1 MGFRV
6 ASASDYADLL
16 KTSNKNSEGISQ
28 WEQYFLQPLQES
40 YETAGK
46 QISAQTSYDISS
58 AYANY
63 KKQQLNIL
71 QNQTLG
77 TGFKEQVGSDL
88 LSQYQSEYATA
99 QSEGSE
105 KLLTLQQ
112 QYQKALATEEQ
123 SLLERGEKLRNIEN
137 YLWEFGGVDTSKI
150 EELGYVKTVPGGY
163 ELTEKGIDYFDQ
175 MMNKGKEY
183 IDKETNQT
191 KLDRFSDYLAE
202 ADPELYDFYV
212 KNIEDVR
219 EVVGGLSRSDVTYS
233 PEERA
238 YKTEADEY
246 KQKLIDLA
254 DTKIQSQELKDLYKD
269 TKSDFATHEEARDY
283 YKERYENLTSK
294 KSTVEAG
301 STSSKDITSALKID
315 NKLRSGELHIG
326 DIIEYN
332 GQILKIASKTYK
344 GIQYDQLNTTEEAH
358 KRMEDKGYVYK
369 RDPWTD
375 KWKWVKK

>member
-16 KTSNKNSEGISQ
+16 KTSNKNLEGISQ

-40 YETAGK
+40 FEAAGK

-88 LSQYQSEYATA
+88 LSQYQSAYATA
-99 QSEGSE
+99 QTEGAD
-105 KLLTLQQ
+105 KLSKLQQ
-112 QYQKALATEEQ
+112 QYQKTLATEEQ

-163 ELTEKGIDYFDQ
+163 ELTEKGIDYFDK
-175 MMNKGKEY
+175 MMNSGKQGK
-183 IDKETNQT
+183 DKVEH
-191 KLDRFSDYLAE
+191 FSDYLAE

-238 YKTEADEY
+238 YDISITENMKNIAKKINVENILSTTFDASEVDKLMNFTAAELGLRAPDKNTTKAKRNELYAEFYSKINKMSNYELRDLFAYYYNVTGDE
-246 KQKLIDLA
+246 K
-254 DTKIQSQELKDLYKD
+254 
-269 TKSDFATHEEARDY
+269 
-283 YKERYENLTSK
+283 
-294 KSTVEAG
+294 
-301 STSSKDITSALKID
+301 
-315 NKLRSGELHIG
+315 
-326 DIIEYN
+326 YN
-332 GQILKIASKTYK
+332 PK
-344 GIQYDQLNTTEEAH
+344 GIRQN
-358 KRMEDKGYVYK
+358 
-369 RDPWTD
+369 
-375 KWKWVKK
+375 